1 LAGCLIYKIWYP
13 GHVIPAEAEILMQ
26 SKEKPIYRITI
37 AFKLAMTGTGRHYEY
52 FQAGN
57 DVITHPVIPAKA
69 GTLMQSK
76 EKPIYRI
83 TIASQAGNDGNG
95 KTLRVLSSRQ

>member
-1 LAGCLIYKIWYP
+1 MT
-13 GHVIPAEAEILMQ
+13 HSVIPAEAGTLMQ
-26 SKEKPIYRITI
+26 RKEKPIYRITI

-76 EKPIYRI
+76 EKAY
-83 TIASQAGNDGNG
+83 
-95 KTLRVLSSRQ
+95 LSHYDCQSSWQ